1 MRRDTEELIAAYVDG
16 VAELTPEER
25 KRVEQRIA
33 RDPDARAEAE
43 SVRSL
48 LDRLRELPHEGTE
61 PDWAAMERTIGN
73 MVGREVPRPW
83 WRNWKWVAP
92 IATFAAATAVLLA
105 TWSQRDDRV
114 ATMPPLPVIDHHAQP
129 TTAPA
134 PEMVPL
140 WLDGDVVDVEASP
153 DTVGAIESIE
163 GELGIQDDAL
173 SEGAGVDGAGDGAAL
188 LPSGDLAWLDG
199 LDDAALDRAE
209 QWLAQRKKG

>member
-1 MRRDTEELIAAYVDG
+1 MRRDTEQLIAAYVDG
-16 VAELTPEER
+16 VAELTLEER
-25 KRVEQRIA
+25 KRVEERIS
-33 RDPDARAEAE
+33 RDPDARAEVE

-48 LDRLRELPHEGTE
+48 LDRLRELPHEGSE

-73 MVGREVPRPW
+73 MVGRDVPRPW
-83 WRNWKWVAP
+83 WRNWKWVVP

-114 ATMPPLPVIDHHAQP
+114 ATMPPLPVIDHKTPA
-129 TTAPA
+129 APA
-134 PEMVPL
+134 AQTNEVVPL
-140 WLDGDVVDVEASP
+140 WLDGEAVDVEASP

-173 SEGAGVDGAGDGAAL
+173 SQGAGVDDSAL